1 MKCLTLISGKVLKF
15 ISNIFIK
22 MRLMKVYLQLNELR
36 NKFEKCQARVNEKGN
51 YHENW
56 FVKLFNSWKLP
67 AKKVPLSGSLGG
79 EHTGDIKLI
88 INDKEYIVEIKY
100 RAVDKFPSVFKVLQ
114 GKDIALYK
122 SKTGDPRWVM
132 IIPDKIFKGD
142 IKMT

>member
-1 MKCLTLISGKVLKF
+1 MPSKSKI
-15 ISNIFIK
+15 
-22 MRLMKVYLQLNELR
+22 
-36 NKFEKCQARVNEKGN
+36 KGN

-88 INDKEYIVEIKY
+88 INDKEYVVEIKY

-114 GKDIALYK
+114 GKDIAMYK
-122 SKTGDPRWVM
+122 RKTGDPRWVA
-132 IIPDKIFKGD
+132 IIPDKIFKEI
-142 IKMT
+142 IKMKCNLTCVICKRHKPDRDEHGHIYWHGGQ